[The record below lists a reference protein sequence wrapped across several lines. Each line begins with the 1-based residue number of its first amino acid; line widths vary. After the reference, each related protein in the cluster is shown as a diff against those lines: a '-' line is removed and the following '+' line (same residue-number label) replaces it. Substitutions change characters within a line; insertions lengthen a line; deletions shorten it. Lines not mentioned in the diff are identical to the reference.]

1 MIINVEQFSITMQIN
16 NLHPLAKFLVI
27 FSAEMVVWGGADLT
41 QRTVSSHF
49 ATESISTL
57 LDSIVKRYSA
67 AFGFFKRVADP
78 YPGVLVGSG
87 ASGV

>member
-1 MIINVEQFSITMQIN
+1 MQIN
-16 NLHPLAKFLVI
+16 NLHPLAKYIVI
-27 FSAEMVVWGGADLT
+27 FSAEMVVWGGGADLT

-57 LDSIVKRYSA
+57 RDSIVKRYSG